1 MTIESLDINWQDYL
15 APILGDVLSNE
26 LGEVERSAKDWGRS
40 AGGSMRR
47 NVRDYLSEEARLV
60 PTALEVDSFSNRLD
74 HLRLGIDRLEAK
86 TELLQR
92 RLALLPQAK

>member
-1 MTIESLDINWQDYL
+1 
-15 APILGDVLSNE
+15 
-26 LGEVERSAKDWGRS
+26 
-40 AGGSMRR
+40 MRR